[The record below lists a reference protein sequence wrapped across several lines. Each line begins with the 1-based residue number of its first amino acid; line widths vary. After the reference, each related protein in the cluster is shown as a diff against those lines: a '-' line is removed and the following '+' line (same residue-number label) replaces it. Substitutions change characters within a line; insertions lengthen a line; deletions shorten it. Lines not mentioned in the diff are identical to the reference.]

1 MKFNVKYDIIWYHDW
16 KKSGDLSRIQTKIL
30 SELSIIILFLKEES
44 LASYDKPI
52 NNIVNIDYSN
62 LDKDVFDN
70 LSDEEINDL
79 FADIANE
86 AFEDEDYESNLDSI
100 IENVFGKYGI
110 DISSNLDAVKSKLK
124 KSKPII
130 VNKH

>member
-1 MKFNVKYDIIWYHDW
+1 M
-16 KKSGDLSRIQTKIL
+16 
-30 SELSIIILFLKEES
+30 
-44 LASYDKPI
+44 ASYDKPI